1 MYSCRLSV
9 PAALSVIRSIEVV
22 RISEVKNTLYIWQKQ
37 SVPRHESVVRRL
49 SVTYHL
55 MPGSEV
61 IINNLGEI
69 FNTVLGTIMD
79 VMWNLSTLGTAQS
92 VLITEVTSIQGYL
105 TALYQTVSVL

>member
-1 MYSCRLSV
+1 
-9 PAALSVIRSIEVV
+9 
-22 RISEVKNTLYIWQKQ
+22 
-37 SVPRHESVVRRL
+37 
-49 SVTYHL
+49 

-105 TALYQTVSVL
+105 TRQCPMIKEVSLFQERPSAVHVCLHILYLV